1 MGKVQ
6 GPSQAGLQV
15 SGARTQGKGGGP
27 GPLGMSPQGVRPLGP
42 PGSNSRH
49 ASSPRQGHDCLSQAW
64 LHSGEAGDHGR
75 LGQVHL
81 EQAVQGPQAC
91 IPTVLEARVWAASG
105 PGLSRRAGCRNL
117 GAVLVAGAARG
128 GSDGDRMRTAMQ
140 ALKLAGTPHPCPQRV
155 HSHPPEIAPSLIS
168 SLALLSGVPG
178 HMAHTP
184 SSGRWHAS
192 WLSVSTPGRKPLF
205 PPLTSVSTPGRKP
218 P

>member
-1 MGKVQ
+1 MRAWRVRASDLPSGQAAGVGRAGVQGRKPSRIRARGGMGKVQ

-105 PGLSRRAGCRNL
+105 PGLSRRAGRRNL

-128 GSDGDRMRTAMQ
+128 GSDGDRMRAAMQ
-140 ALKLAGTPHPCPQRV
+140 ALKLAGTPHP
-155 HSHPPEIAPSLIS
+155 
-168 SLALLSGVPG
+168 ALRGC
-178 HMAHTP
+178 TP
-184 SSGRWHAS
+184 
-192 WLSVSTPGRKPLF
+192 TPR
-205 PPLTSVSTPGRKP
+205 R
-218 P
+218 